1 MKFIEMG
8 AKKLRQAVK
17 DHSESIIAQC
27 YFIKGFEP
35 IYDPRKRLHRAYHE
49 LVIHLRVRNFT
60 NAQMKSFKNAF
71 VEKIMRAIIRVGDYV
86 AYDDQHVLK
95 QRLINLG
102 ASDFFQVGLGI
113 YYGVQ
118 KKVFEAL

>member
-1 MKFIEMG
+1 
-8 AKKLRQAVK
+8 
-17 DHSESIIAQC
+17 
-27 YFIKGFEP
+27 
-35 IYDPRKRLHRAYHE
+35 
-49 LVIHLRVRNFT
+49 
-60 NAQMKSFKNAF
+60 MKSFKNAF

-118 KKVFEAL
+118 KKVFEALWERLRGSHALADFHLIGQVNKDPKGKLDLLQVLELAGRDQTVQNTK